1 MPCAVSALLVTVC
14 AALPRQCGAGEGDPA
29 PERLTRAPFDTVRV
43 YHPQGEVRSVALL
56 ISGDGGWGDRIGS
69 IARDLA
75 TGGTLVAGIDGA
87 EFLRSLERSRA
98 RCVSPAEELAGLGRF
113 LSARYQLPPQ
123 AHLTLV
129 GHSAGASLAYVA
141 LAQAPGGTFS
151 GALTL
156 SFCTE
161 LDLTRPLCPAAALHA
176 VPVASGIQLQPG
188 GALPAP
194 WVAVHGLDDQV
205 CPAAAGGAFVRHVP
219 GASFIAIPGVD
230 HNYGDRG
237 RWWPAFLGAYRRLSG
252 QAAGVVVPGA

>member
-1 MPCAVSALLVTVC
+1 
-14 AALPRQCGAGEGDPA
+14 
-29 PERLTRAPFDTVRV
+29 
-43 YHPQGEVRSVALL
+43 
-56 ISGDGGWGDRIGS
+56 
-69 IARDLA
+69 
-75 TGGTLVAGIDGA
+75 
-87 EFLRSLERSRA
+87 
-98 RCVSPAEELAGLGRF
+98 
-113 LSARYQLPPQ
+113 
-123 AHLTLV
+123 
-129 GHSAGASLAYVA
+129 LAYVA

-176 VPVASGIQLQPG
+176 VRVASGIQLQPG

-252 QAAGVVVPGA
+252 QAAGVVVQGA